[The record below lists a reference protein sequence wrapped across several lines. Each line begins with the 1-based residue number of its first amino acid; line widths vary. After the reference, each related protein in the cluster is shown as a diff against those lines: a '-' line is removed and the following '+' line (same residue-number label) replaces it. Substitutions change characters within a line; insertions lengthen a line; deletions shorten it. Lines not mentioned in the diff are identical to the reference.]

1 MAIIGVTGALLGTVA
16 LLVLLVV
23 ALLAVGVLL
32 LLICDRVRLARLQR
46 GSAARWERLRAE
58 DTRVPA
64 IRRREA
70 LYAVQCAR
78 ERATPGGSERRV
90 TE

>member
-16 LLVLLVV
+16 LLAMLVV

-46 GSAARWERLRAE
+46 VSAARWERLRAE

-70 LYAVQCAR
+70 LYAAVQHTQSDAAR
-78 ERATPGGSERRV
+78 GDWQSE
-90 TE
+90 